1 MDFATHGGAAVGV
14 TGFAHHPVIVLV
26 IAVENGAVGR
36 GGVAVAMGFFHLS
49 HFAAHY
55 RELFGESP
63 SVTPRVIG

>member
-1 MDFATHGGAAVGV
+1 
-14 TGFAHHPVIVLV
+14 
-26 IAVENGAVGR
+26 
-36 GGVAVAMGFFHLS
+36 MGFFHLS